1 MHVEYYEPCLEFDRC
16 NELMDLYWNS
26 KQFDRCFEGHLKL
39 AEETHY
45 PLAEC
50 QTGYF
55 YWKGI
60 GVEPNMQKAL
70 YWTNLSAIHG
80 DWDAQCNL
88 ATFYE
93 EGLCGEKN
101 LEKAKYWYSRAA
113 LQEEEESVEKCR
125 KFRISVTEKYKPD
138 LSNVPHWHFELQQP
152 AADHLLKLV
161 LEGKKRATSTMQES
175 SSIMISPP
183 EPTIAPTAFKEA
195 YSMGVSISEAGIHP
209 PEGPPT

>member
-16 NELMDLYWNS
+16 NELMDLYWKS

-80 DWDAQCNL
+80 DWDCPVQS
-88 ATFYE
+88 
-93 EGLCGEKN
+93 G
-101 LEKAKYWYSRAA
+101 
-113 LQEEEESVEKCR
+113 
-125 KFRISVTEKYKPD
+125 
-138 LSNVPHWHFELQQP
+138 
-152 AADHLLKLV
+152 HLLRRRPLRRKESGKGQILV
-161 LEGKKRATSTMQES
+161 LPRR
-175 SSIMISPP
+175 
-183 EPTIAPTAFKEA
+183 TA
-195 YSMGVSISEAGIHP
+195 GGRRIR
-209 PEGPPT
+209 

>member
-113 LQEEEESVEKCR
+113 L
-125 KFRISVTEKYKPD
+125 
-138 LSNVPHWHFELQQP
+138 
-152 AADHLLKLV
+152 
-161 LEGKKRATSTMQES
+161 
-175 SSIMISPP
+175 
-183 EPTIAPTAFKEA
+183 
-195 YSMGVSISEAGIHP
+195 
-209 PEGPPT
+209 